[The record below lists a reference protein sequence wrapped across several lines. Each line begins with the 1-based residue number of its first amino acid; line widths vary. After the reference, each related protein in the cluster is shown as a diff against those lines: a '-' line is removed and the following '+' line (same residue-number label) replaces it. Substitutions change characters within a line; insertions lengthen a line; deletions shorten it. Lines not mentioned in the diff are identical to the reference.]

1 MMTTKWTDAQKEHLK
16 DLIAKNPNMS
26 VREIALKFIEEDPT
40 RTVEAVKSKFRE
52 MQKQEKET
60 AQVEPV
66 VEIPVPEET
75 PEVPVEKIS
84 EEPQDEQK
92 VQEPTPENPAVEHLT
107 EAVVEPT
114 PEVQAPEETKEEV
127 KPETTEVVTE
137 TPKESLITKII
148 NWLFK

>member
-60 AQVEPV
+60 AQVEPIA
-66 VEIPVPEET
+66 ETPVSEET
-75 PEVPVEKIS
+75 PEVPVEETPQYAS
-84 EEPQDEQK
+84 EEL
-92 VQEPTPENPAVEHLT
+92 VQEPTPENPAIEHLT

-114 PEVQAPEETKEEV
+114 PEVQAPVEEV
-127 KPETTEVVTE
+127 KPKITEVVTE
-137 TPKESLITKII
+137 APKESLLKRII

>member
-60 AQVEPV
+60 AQVEPIA
-66 VEIPVPEET
+66 ETPVSEET
-75 PEVPVEKIS
+75 PEVPVEETTQDTS
-84 EEPQDEQK
+84 EEQ
-92 VQEPTPENPAVEHLT
+92 VQEPTPENSAIEHLT

-114 PEVQAPEETKEEV
+114 PEVQAPVEEV
-127 KPETTEVVTE
+127 KTEVVEIVEE
-137 TPKESLITKII
+137 TPKESLLKRII

>member
-60 AQVEPV
+60 AQVEPIA
-66 VEIPVPEET
+66 ETPVSEET
-75 PEVPVEKIS
+75 PEVPVE
-84 EEPQDEQK
+84 ETLQDASKEQ

-114 PEVQAPEETKEEV
+114 PEVQAPVEEV
-127 KPETTEVVTE
+127 KTEVVE
-137 TPKESLITKII
+137 IVEEAPKESLLKRII

>member
-66 VEIPVPEET
+66 TETPVPEET
-75 PEVPVEKIS
+75 PEVPVEETPQDAS
-84 EEPQDEQK
+84 EEQ
-92 VQEPTPENPAVEHLT
+92 VQEPTPENPAIEHLT

-114 PEVQAPEETKEEV
+114 PEVQALVEEV
-127 KPETTEVVTE
+127 KTEVVE
-137 TPKESLITKII
+137 TVEEAPKESLLKRII

>member
-66 VEIPVPEET
+66 TETPVPEET
-75 PEVPVEKIS
+75 PEVPVEETPQDAS
-84 EEPQDEQK
+84 EEQ

-114 PEVQAPEETKEEV
+114 PEVQAPVEEV
-127 KPETTEVVTE
+127 KTEVVE
-137 TPKESLITKII
+137 IVEEAPKESLLKRII

>member
-52 MQKQEKET
+52 MQKQEKEF
-60 AQVEPV
+60 APVEPIA
-66 VEIPVPEET
+66 ETPVPEET
-75 PEVPVEKIS
+75 PEVPVE
-84 EEPQDEQK
+84 ETPQDAPEEQ
-92 VQEPTPENPAVEHLT
+92 VQEPTPENPAIEHLT

-114 PEVQAPEETKEEV
+114 PEVQAPVEEV
-127 KPETTEVVTE
+127 KTEVVE
-137 TPKESLITKII
+137 IVEEAPKESLLKRII

>member
-26 VREIALKFIEEDPT
+26 VKEIALKFIEEDPT

-60 AQVEPV
+60 VQVEPIA
-66 VEIPVPEET
+66 ETPVSEET
-75 PEVPVEKIS
+75 PEVPVEEI
-84 EEPQDEQK
+84 PQDTHKEQ
-92 VQEPTPENPAVEHLT
+92 VQEPTPENPAIEHLT

-114 PEVQAPEETKEEV
+114 PEVQAPVEEV
-127 KPETTEVVTE
+127 KTEVVE
-137 TPKESLITKII
+137 IVEEAPKESLLKRII

>member
-52 MQKQEKET
+52 MQKQEKEST
-60 AQVEPV
+60 PVEPIA
-66 VEIPVPEET
+66 ETPAPEET
-75 PEVPVEKIS
+75 PEVPVEETPQEAP
-84 EEPQDEQK
+84 EEQ
-92 VQEPTPENPAVEHLT
+92 VQEPTPENPAIEHLT

-114 PEVQAPEETKEEV
+114 PEVQAPVEEV
-127 KPETTEVVTE
+127 KTKVVETVEE
-137 TPKESLITKII
+137 APKDSLLKRII

>member
-60 AQVEPV
+60 AQVEP
-66 VEIPVPEET
+66 IAKTPVSEET
-75 PEVPVEKIS
+75 PEVPVE
-84 EEPQDEQK
+84 ETPQDASKEQ
-92 VQEPTPENPAVEHLT
+92 VQEPTPENPAVEYLT
-107 EAVVEPT
+107 EAVVEPI
-114 PEVQAPEETKEEV
+114 PEVQAPVEEV
-127 KPETTEVVTE
+127 KTEVVE
-137 TPKESLITKII
+137 TVEEAPKESLLKRII

>member
-52 MQKQEKET
+52 LQKQEKELV
-60 AQVEPV
+60 QEEPV
-66 VEIPVPEET
+66 VEPT
-75 PEVPVEKIS
+75 T
-84 EEPQDEQK
+84 
-92 VQEPTPENPAVEHLT
+92 VQEPEPEPAPTPETPAIEHLT
-107 EAVVEPT
+107 EAVPEQVADPT
-114 PEVQAPEETKEEV
+114 PVSEEVAKKEEEIYKEV
-127 KPETTEVVTE
+127 FEEKPVQTEA
-137 TPKESLITKII
+137 PKEGLLKKII

>member
-52 MQKQEKET
+52 MQKQEKES
-60 AQVEPV
+60 APVEPV
-66 VEIPVPEET
+66 AETPVPEET
-75 PEVPVEKIS
+75 PQEAP
-84 EEPQDEQK
+84 EEQ
-92 VQEPTPENPAVEHLT
+92 VQEPTPENPAIEHLT
-107 EAVVEPT
+107 EAVAEPT
-114 PEVQAPEETKEEV
+114 SEVQAPVEEV
-127 KPETTEVVTE
+127 KTEVVETVEE
-137 TPKESLITKII
+137 TPKESLLKRII

>member
-16 DLIAKNPNMS
+16 DLIVKNPNMS

-52 MQKQEKET
+52 MQKQEKES
-60 AQVEPV
+60 APVEPV
-66 VEIPVPEET
+66 AETPIEET
-75 PEVPVEKIS
+75 PQEAP
-84 EEPQDEQK
+84 EEQ
-92 VQEPTPENPAVEHLT
+92 VQEPTPENPAIEHLT

-114 PEVQAPEETKEEV
+114 PEVQTPVEEV
-127 KPETTEVVTE
+127 KTEVVE
-137 TPKESLITKII
+137 TVEEAPKESLLKRII

>member
-60 AQVEPV
+60 AQVEPIAETPV
-66 VEIPVPEET
+66 SEEI
-75 PEVPVEKIS
+75 PEVPVEETPQEAS
-84 EEPQDEQK
+84 EEQ
-92 VQEPTPENPAVEHLT
+92 VQEPTPENPAIEHLT

-114 PEVQAPEETKEEV
+114 PEVQASEETKEEV
-127 KPETTEVVTE
+127 KPKITEVVTE
-137 TPKESLITKII
+137 APKESLLKRII

>member
-60 AQVEPV
+60 AQVEPIAETPV
-66 VEIPVPEET
+66 SEEI
-75 PEVPVEKIS
+75 PEVPVE
-84 EEPQDEQK
+84 ETPQDSSKKQ
-92 VQEPTPENPAVEHLT
+92 VQEPTPENPAIEHLT

-114 PEVQAPEETKEEV
+114 PEVQASEETKEEV
-127 KPETTEVVTE
+127 KPKITEVVTE
-137 TPKESLITKII
+137 APKESLLKRII

>member
-60 AQVEPV
+60 VQVEPIA
-66 VEIPVPEET
+66 ETPVSEET
-75 PEVPVEKIS
+75 PEVPVE
-84 EEPQDEQK
+84 ETPQDAPEEQ
-92 VQEPTPENPAVEHLT
+92 VQEPTPENPAIEHLT

-114 PEVQAPEETKEEV
+114 PEVQAPVEEV
-127 KPETTEVVTE
+127 KTEVVE
-137 TPKESLITKII
+137 IVEEAPKESLLKRII

>member
-60 AQVEPV
+60 VQVEPIA
-66 VEIPVPEET
+66 ETPVSEET
-75 PEVPVEKIS
+75 PEVPVEEIPQGAS
-84 EEPQDEQK
+84 EEQ
-92 VQEPTPENPAVEHLT
+92 VQEPTPENPAIEHLT
-107 EAVVEPT
+107 EAVIEST
-114 PEVQAPEETKEEV
+114 PEVQAPVEEV
-127 KPETTEVVTE
+127 KTEVVE
-137 TPKESLITKII
+137 IVEEAPKESLLKRII

>member
-60 AQVEPV
+60 AQVEPIA
-66 VEIPVPEET
+66 ETPVSEET
-75 PEVPVEKIS
+75 PEVPVEETPQDAS
-84 EEPQDEQK
+84 EEQ

-107 EAVVEPT
+107 EAVVEPI
-114 PEVQAPEETKEEV
+114 PEVQAPVEEV
-127 KPETTEVVTE
+127 KPKITEVVTE
-137 TPKESLITKII
+137 TPKESIITRII

>member
-60 AQVEPV
+60 AQVEPIA
-66 VEIPVPEET
+66 ETPVSEET
-75 PEVPVEKIS
+75 PEVPVEETTQDTS
-84 EEPQDEQK
+84 EEQ
-92 VQEPTPENPAVEHLT
+92 VQEPTPENPAIEHLT

-114 PEVQAPEETKEEV
+114 PEVQAPVEEV
-127 KPETTEVVTE
+127 KTEVVEIVEE
-137 TPKESLITKII
+137 TPKESLLKRII

>member
-66 VEIPVPEET
+66 AETPVPEET
-75 PEVPVEKIS
+75 PEVPVEETPQEAP
-84 EEPQDEQK
+84 EEQ
-92 VQEPTPENPAVEHLT
+92 VQEPTPENPAIEHLN

-114 PEVQAPEETKEEV
+114 PEVQAPVEEIK
-127 KPETTEVVTE
+127 TEVAE
-137 TPKESLITKII
+137 TVEEAPKESLLKRII

>member
-60 AQVEPV
+60 AQVEPIA
-66 VEIPVPEET
+66 ETPVSEET
-75 PEVPVEKIS
+75 PEVPVEETPQDAS
-84 EEPQDEQK
+84 EEQ
-92 VQEPTPENPAVEHLT
+92 VQEPTPENPAIEHLT

-114 PEVQAPEETKEEV
+114 PEVQAHVEEV
-127 KPETTEVVTE
+127 KTEVVETVEE
-137 TPKESLITKII
+137 TPKESLLKRII

>member
-60 AQVEPV
+60 VQVEPV
-66 VEIPVPEET
+66 AEAPIEET
-75 PEVPVEKIS
+75 PQEAP
-84 EEPQDEQK
+84 EEQ
-92 VQEPTPENPAVEHLT
+92 VQEPTPENPAIEHLT

-114 PEVQAPEETKEEV
+114 PEVQAPVEEV
-127 KPETTEVVTE
+127 KTEVVE
-137 TPKESLITKII
+137 IVEEAPKESLLKRII

>member
-60 AQVEPV
+60 AQVEPIT
-66 VEIPVPEET
+66 ETPVSEET
-75 PEVPVEKIS
+75 PEVPVE
-84 EEPQDEQK
+84 ETPQDSSKKQ
-92 VQEPTPENPAVEHLT
+92 VQEPTPENPAIEHLT
-107 EAVVEPT
+107 ETVVEPT
-114 PEVQAPEETKEEV
+114 PEVQAPAEEV
-127 KPETTEVVTE
+127 KTEVVE
-137 TPKESLITKII
+137 IVEEAPKESLLKRII

>member
-52 MQKQEKET
+52 MQKQEKES
-60 AQVEPV
+60 APVESV
-66 VEIPVPEET
+66 AEAPVPEET
-75 PEVPVEKIS
+75 LKVSVEEIPQEAPE
-84 EEPQDEQK
+84 EQ
-92 VQEPTPENPAVEHLT
+92 VQEPTLENPAIEHLT
-107 EAVVEPT
+107 KAVVEPT
-114 PEVQAPEETKEEV
+114 PEVQAPVEEV
-127 KPETTEVVTE
+127 KTEVVE
-137 TPKESLITKII
+137 TVAEAPKESLLKRII